1 MNIIKI
7 TILKKILGLFVIGFI
22 IIIIKKHLNK
32 KFTKNSSVHK
42 KLNDVTNKINKL
54 EIKLL
59 ATTRPTTYT
68 TRPTTYTTR
77 PTTYTTRPTTYTT
90 TPPLTKHESELVK
103 ARAERDR
110 LLDVLRKQRLS
121 YSNHNYNSLQNR
133 LQARI
138 KLNNIKK
145 MENSLKKKYPY
156 PA

>member
-7 TILKKILGLFVIGFI
+7 NILKKIVVLFVIGFI

-32 KFTKNSSVHK
+32 KITKKSSIHT
-42 KLNDVTNKINKL
+42 KLTDVTNKINTL
-54 EIKLL
+54 ERKIL
-59 ATTRPTTYT
+59 ATTPPYHSTTPPYHS
-68 TRPTTYTTR
+68 
-77 PTTYTTRPTTYTT
+77 T
-90 TPPLTKHESELVK
+90 TPPLTKYEVELVK

-110 LLDVLRKQRLS
+110 QLDVLRKQRLS

-156 PA
+156 PN

>member
-7 TILKKILGLFVIGFI
+7 NILKKIVVLFVIGFI

-32 KFTKNSSVHK
+32 KITKKSSIHT
-42 KLNDVTNKINKL
+42 KLTDVTNKINTL
-54 EIKLL
+54 ERKIL
-59 ATTRPTTYT
+59 ATTPPYHS
-68 TRPTTYTTR
+68 
-77 PTTYTTRPTTYTT
+77 T
-90 TPPLTKHESELVK
+90 TPPLTKYEVELVK

-110 LLDVLRKQRLS
+110 QLDVLRKQRLS

-156 PA
+156 PN